1 VDTHLKV
8 FGVDGLRVVDAS
20 VKPDLIGGN
29 INAAVIMIAEKAAG
43 QDDPTQ
49 VELPTANCANH

>member
-1 VDTHLKV
+1 L
-8 FGVDGLRVVDAS
+8 S
-20 VKPDLIGGN
+20 I
-29 INAAVIMIAEKAAG
+29 EKAAG